1 MRSILVVVV
10 LVALA
15 AFGGLGAVA
24 LGLPDVA
31 ATTPHWGITRWV
43 LSTTMEHGVRRRA
56 AGISV
61 PADLDQPARIGAGA
75 SEYREMCAACHGA
88 PGGEASE
95 IAKGLLPEPP
105 KLTEAAKEWSAPEL
119 FWITKHGVRMTG
131 MPAFGPTHPDRK
143 IWDVVAFVQRLPAMS
158 PAEYR
163 ALTEGP
169 GEGHHDEAGRGAAP
183 DHELFH

>member
-1 MRSILVVVV
+1 MRSFLVVVALLV
-10 LVALA
+10 LGGLA
-15 AFGGLGAVA
+15 GLGAIA

-31 ATTPHWGITRWV
+31 ATTPHWSITRWV

-56 AGISV
+56 TGTSV
-61 PADLDQPARIGAGA
+61 PADLDEPARIRAGA
-75 SEYREMCAACHGA
+75 AEYHEMCVACHGA
-88 PGGEASE
+88 PGSGASE

-105 KLTEAAKEWSAPEL
+105 KLAQAAKEWSAAEL

-143 IWDVVAFVQRLPAMS
+143 IWDVVAFVHRLPAMS

-163 ALTEGP
+163 SLTEDP
-169 GEGHHDEAGRGAAP
+169 GGGAHDGDAHGAAP
-183 DHELFH
+183 EHELVH